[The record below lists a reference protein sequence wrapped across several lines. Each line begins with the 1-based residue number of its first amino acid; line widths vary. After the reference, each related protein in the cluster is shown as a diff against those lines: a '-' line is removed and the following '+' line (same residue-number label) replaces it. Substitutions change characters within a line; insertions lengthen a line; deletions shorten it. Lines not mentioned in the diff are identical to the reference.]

1 MNIEQAR
8 DISIVE
14 ILQNLGYE
22 HTSTN
27 GKESW
32 YLSPFRS
39 ENSASFKVSLKLNR
53 WFDHGEQKGGNGID
67 FIVELKKCTVSEAL
81 KYLQNCDSFSFQK
94 QTAFS
99 YERKKKENS
108 NDVLIIKTI
117 EHSALKQYL
126 ASRRITN
133 SHALD
138 QIKEVHY
145 QVNQKKY
152 FAIGFKNRSDG
163 WELRSK
169 YAKICLGK
177 KDITLIDNGCTV
189 IKIFEGFFDY
199 LSSLQI
205 SDKKNENES
214 DFLILNSAALV
225 VKNISI
231 LEKYKVIE
239 LYLDND
245 SAGDKYTKLITE
257 RFPEAKDERCS
268 YLKYNDLN
276 EHLCKVVP
284 LKKSIYIQSHCLR
297 KDSK

>member
-1 MNIEQAR
+1 MNIAQAR

-22 HTSTN
+22 HISTN

-39 ENSASFKVSLKLNR
+39 ENSASFKLNLKLNR
-53 WFDHGEQKGGNGID
+53 WFDHGEQIGGNVVD
-67 FIVELKKCTVSEAL
+67 LIVKLKKCTVSEAL
-81 KYLQNCDSFSFQK
+81 KYLQSCDTFSFQK
-94 QTAFS
+94 QTALA
-99 YERKKKENS
+99 YERKKEGNC
-108 NDVLIIKTI
+108 NNVLIVKRI

-126 ASRRITN
+126 VSRGIIN
-133 SHALD
+133 SYALM
-138 QIKEVHY
+138 QIEEVHY
-145 QVNQKKY
+145 EIDQKKY
-152 FAIGFKNRSDG
+152 FAIGFKNKSDG

-189 IKIFEGFFDY
+189 VKIFEGFFDY
-199 LSSLQI
+199 LSFLQI
-205 SDKKNENES
+205 SDEKNINES
-214 DFLILNSAALV
+214 DYLILNSAALV

-245 SAGDKYTKLITE
+245 STGDKYTKLITE
-257 RFPEAKDERCS
+257 RLPAAKDERF
-268 YLKYNDLN
+268 KYSECKDLN
-276 EHLCKVVP
+276 EYLCKYKP
-284 LKKSIYIQSHCLR
+284 I
-297 KDSK
+297 

>member
-1 MNIEQAR
+1 MNIAQAR

-22 HTSTN
+22 HISTN

-39 ENSASFKVSLKLNR
+39 ENSASFKLNLKLNR
-53 WFDHGEQKGGNGID
+53 WFDHGEQIGGNVVD
-67 FIVELKKCTVSEAL
+67 LIVKLKKCTVSEAL
-81 KYLQNCDSFSFQK
+81 KYLQSSDTFSFQK
-94 QTAFS
+94 QTALA
-99 YERKKKENS
+99 YERKKEGNC
-108 NDVLIIKTI
+108 NNVLIVKRI

-126 ASRRITN
+126 VSRGIIN
-133 SHALD
+133 SYALM
-138 QIKEVHY
+138 QIEEVHY
-145 QVNQKKY
+145 EIDQKKY
-152 FAIGFKNRSDG
+152 FAIGFKNKSDG

-189 IKIFEGFFDY
+189 VKIFEGFFDY

-205 SDKKNENES
+205 SDEKNINES
-214 DFLILNSAALV
+214 DYLILNSAALV

-245 SAGDKYTKLITE
+245 STGDKYTKLITE
-257 RFPEAKDERCS
+257 RLPAAKDERF
-268 YLKYNDLN
+268 KYSECKDLN
-276 EHLCKVVP
+276 EYLCKYKP
-284 LKKSIYIQSHCLR
+284 I
-297 KDSK
+297 

>member
-1 MNIEQAR
+1 MNIALAR

-14 ILQNLGYE
+14 ILQKLGYE

-39 ENSASFKVSLKLNR
+39 ENSASFKLNLKLNL

-67 FIVELKKCTVSEAL
+67 LIIELKKCTVSEAL
-81 KYLQNCDSFSFQK
+81 KYLQNCDSFSFRK
-94 QTAFS
+94 QTAFA
-99 YERKKKENS
+99 YERKKKENT
-108 NDVLIIKTI
+108 NDVLIVKTI

-133 SHALD
+133 SHALM
-138 QIKEVHY
+138 QINEVHY
-145 QVNQKKY
+145 EINQKKY

-177 KDITLIDNGCTV
+177 KDITLIDNGCSV
-189 IKIFEGFFDY
+189 VKVFEGFFDY
-199 LSSLQI
+199 LSFLQI
-205 SDKKNENES
+205 SYKKNENES
-214 DFLILNSAALV
+214 DYLILNSAALV

-231 LEKYKVIE
+231 LEKYNTIK

-245 SAGDKYTKLITE
+245 SAGDKYTRLITE
-257 RFPEAKDERCS
+257 RFPEAKDERCR
-268 YLKYNDLN
+268 YIKYNDLN

-284 LKKSIYIQSHCLR
+284 LKKSIYV
-297 KDSK
+297 